1 MSLSRRKFVGRGVA
15 VGAACW
21 VAPTIVSVPVAWANP
36 PHSVPPRST
45 KPPKE
50 TVSQPQM
57 GGPLPAG
64 LPSQLAFTGAVQDKE
79 LAVGAAALVAGAAVV
94 AATHKPKRETFS

>member
-1 MSLSRRKFVGRGVA
+1 MISRRQVLVAGAVLPFV
-15 VGAACW
+15 W
-21 VAPTIVSVPVAWANP
+21 VTPTVVSVPVAWASDIGSRP
-36 PHSVPPRST
+36 PKS
-45 KPPKE
+45 PPKE

-57 GGPLPAG
+57 GAPLATD